1 MKRMT
6 INKLIFFII
15 LFLVIT
21 FNFSLASSGKLR
33 DNSITKGQDG
43 NMYGAHGKD
52 NHWHRAVK
60 RDKGWYPDGEK
71 IYTTE
76 QVKGSSNKVVE
87 SKPTASSTKVSKPS
101 ETTVK
106 KNNNIPKAAAI
117 AASVKKEEEKLPEV
131 KKSSD
136 TSIKEFL
143 IEDEVKTF
151 ENDVLNYET
160 NKLELSFKVVLND
173 EKSNFTLIDHSSN
186 STFENYMNINKQ
198 NENSKFIL
206 KVTAENGDIKEY
218 TINVKN
224 LQKIEEDNK
233 QKEENKNEINTEIK
247 ETNTSNSSALGGL
260 IVGGSILGGAG
271 YAAKKSKFDFKKIL
285 DNIR

>member
-1 MKRMT
+1 MKRMK

-87 SKPTASSTKVSKPS
+87 SKPAASSTTVSKPTS
-101 ETTVK
+101 ATKTTTNV
-106 KNNNIPKAAAI
+106 
-117 AASVKKEEEKLPEV
+117 SKL
-131 KKSSD
+131 
-136 TSIKEFL
+136 L
-143 IEDEVKTF
+143 
-151 ENDVLNYET
+151 
-160 NKLELSFKVVLND
+160 
-173 EKSNFTLIDHSSN
+173 
-186 STFENYMNINKQ
+186 
-198 NENSKFIL
+198 
-206 KVTAENGDIKEY
+206 
-218 TINVKN
+218 
-224 LQKIEEDNK
+224 
-233 QKEENKNEINTEIK
+233 
-247 ETNTSNSSALGGL
+247 
-260 IVGGSILGGAG
+260 
-271 YAAKKSKFDFKKIL
+271 
-285 DNIR
+285 